1 MLAAALLAAA
11 LAQPK
16 LGDVDFG
23 PGYVIPMTCTEPS
36 GVKKLTPTLQVA
48 VSRPEQSLGL
58 MYRQELDTDSGMV
71 FLWTDGRKRVLYMR
85 NTYVPLDA
93 GWFTST
99 GHLTEVSPLQK
110 LDETW
115 VWSKREDIHYAVE
128 MNQGWY
134 AKNCAGTVDL
144 DMDALRQALVEKH
157 VDPAMYLPE
166 PAETSLADARPADAS
181 PADATPADA
190 TPADASNATALRAE
204 SADAEAPAPAA
215 ADALPDTALLS
226 QYLRSPKR
234 VVLP

>member
-1 MLAAALLAAA
+1 MLVAALLAAA

-23 PGYVIPMTCTEPS
+23 PGYAIPMTCTEES
-36 GVKKLTPTLQVA
+36 GIKKLTPTLQVA

-58 MYRQELDTDSGMV
+58 MYRQELAEDTGMV
-71 FLWTDGRKRVLYMR
+71 FLWPDGKKRVLYMR

-93 GWFTST
+93 GWFTSA

-115 VWSKREDIHYAVE
+115 VWSTRDDIHYAVE

-134 AKNCAGTVDL
+134 AKNCGGTVDL
-144 DMDALRQALVEKH
+144 DMDALRQALVVKDA
-157 VDPAMYLPE
+157 DPSEFLPPVQLAAQ
-166 PAETSLADARPADAS
+166 PAAPTAALAAGTDGETAAPSAAAPQ
-181 PADATPADA
+181 
-190 TPADASNATALRAE
+190 NATA
-204 SADAEAPAPAA
+204 ADD
-215 ADALPDTALLS
+215 DAVLPDTEFLS
-226 QYLRSPKR
+226 KYLRTPQR

>member
-1 MLAAALLAAA
+1 MFIAALLAAA

-23 PGYVIPMTCTEPS
+23 PGYVIPMTCTEES

-58 MYRQELDTDSGMV
+58 MYRKELDENSGMV
-71 FLWTDGRKRVLYMR
+71 FLWEDGRKRVLYMR

-115 VWSKREDIHYAVE
+115 VWSKRDDIHYAVE

-134 AKNCAGTVDL
+134 AKNCGGTVDL
-144 DMDALRQALVEKH
+144 DMEALRQAIVAKH
-157 VDPAMYLPE
+157 ADPSVFLPALAAEASVLAASE
-166 PAETSLADARPADAS
+166 PAEASAGETTAPRVDAEPVA
-181 PADATPADA
+181 P
-190 TPADASNATALRAE
+190 NATDTELPDTE
-204 SADAEAPAPAA
+204 
-215 ADALPDTALLS
+215 LPDTALLS
-226 QYLRSPKR
+226 RYLRTPQR

>member
-23 PGYVIPMTCTEPS
+23 PSFTVPMTCTEES
-36 GVKKLTPTLQVA
+36 GVKKLAPSLQVA

-58 MYRQELDTDSGMV
+58 MYRKELDTDTGMI
-71 FLWTDGRKRVLYMR
+71 FLWEDGRKRVLYMR

-93 GWFTST
+93 GWFTAT

-134 AKNCAGTVDL
+134 AKHCGGTIDL
-144 DMDALRQALVEKH
+144 DMDAVRQALVAKG
-157 VDPAMYLPE
+157 VDPSVFLPASAEATAGATNALRVDAETLAPNATDAAPE
-166 PAETSLADARPADAS
+166 P
-181 PADATPADA
+181 
-190 TPADASNATALRAE
+190 
-204 SADAEAPAPAA
+204 DAE
-215 ADALPDTALLS
+215 LPDTALLS
-226 QYLRSPKR
+226 RYLRTPQR